1 LYLSFFACGFTFHK
15 KLTVGPGKLQQN
27 NNQVIKK
34 RWLRD
39 MSMCNVFH
47 MKWRINNNVIYRK
60 RLLHHVPIKFLTTYC
75 KIHHVILFYGANFWS
90 TDPYPSFMS
99 KTKYQC
105 PFNSMHLIIYLLNPS
120 TNLQHNY
127 GINSIQY
134 S

>member
-1 LYLSFFACGFTFHK
+1 MLTCDKLVSLIIVLIFFACGFTFHK

-75 KIHHVILFYGANFWS
+75 KIHHVILFYGANLIYRSISIFHV
-90 TDPYPSFMS
+90 
-99 KTKYQC
+99 KNKI
-105 PFNSMHLIIYLLNPS
+105 SM
-120 TNLQHNY
+120 
-127 GINSIQY
+127 SIQFNASNY
-134 S
+134 LSIKSIH